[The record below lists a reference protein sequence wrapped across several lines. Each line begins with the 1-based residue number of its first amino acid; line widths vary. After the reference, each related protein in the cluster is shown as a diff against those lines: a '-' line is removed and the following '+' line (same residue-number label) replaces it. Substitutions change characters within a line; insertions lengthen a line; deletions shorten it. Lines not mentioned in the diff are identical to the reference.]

1 MDNRIRLSV
10 YEDEVPQLD
19 LLRSLFQYQ
28 SSIELNGAYS
38 DCAHAVEQTAI
49 GKPDVVLMDIMFG
62 TEPKGVQALIGIKS
76 AFPDTDVVMFTSK
89 EDSDLVFE
97 CIKQGAS
104 GYIKKNESLGLLL
117 EYVRMIHEG
126 GTVFSA
132 SIGTKV
138 RDYFQQLHQSGREN
152 TYALTSREVEALTH
166 LCNGLSKKMI
176 ADRMGIGIH
185 GVAQH
190 LRHVFEKLQVHTAT
204 EAVAKALR
212 ERLV

>member
-1 MDNRIRLSV
+1 
-10 YEDEVPQLD
+10 
-19 LLRSLFQYQ
+19 
-28 SSIELNGAYS
+28 
-38 DCAHAVEQTAI
+38 
-49 GKPDVVLMDIMFG
+49 MDIMFG
-62 TEPKGVQALIGIKS
+62 AEPKGIQALISIKS
-76 AFPDTDVVMFTSK
+76 AFPSVDVVMFTGK
-89 EDSDLVFE
+89 EETDMIFE

-104 GYIKKNESLGLLL
+104 GYIRKNESLSILL
-117 EYVRMIHEG
+117 EYIRMIYEG

-138 RDYFQQLHQSGREN
+138 RDYFQKLHQPSLDN
-152 TYALTSREVEALTH
+152 VYALTAREVDALSH

-176 ADRMGIGIH
+176 ADRMQISIH

-212 ERLV
+212 EKLI